1 MNGREADTLEE
12 ALRFMKEKDV
22 TYVNPEGFAKN
33 ADGTF
38 NHYVFEHNLEGYED
52 LTGMVGMRP
61 DASGSRKMVV
71 DKSLM
76 KNDLHNL
83 QINRAA
89 VKNKGTEWFSR
100 DAGES
105 MRKAMDLEARAAK
118 ETGAAKQAL
127 LDEADRYWDQYVAQ
141 TEEGIRQITK
151 QVDKIINVRSQMR
164 TGRIALSGE
173 ALRIHEMAKLV
184 EEGMDPV
191 VFEHYLRAKHN
202 MTLDDYADLM
212 ASYLT

>member
-1 MNGREADTLEE
+1 
-12 ALRFMKEKDV
+12 
-22 TYVNPEGFAKN
+22 
-33 ADGTF
+33 
-38 NHYVFEHNLEGYED
+38 
-52 LTGMVGMRP
+52 MVL
-61 DASGSRKMVV
+61 

-83 QINRAA
+83 QINRVA

-127 LDEADRYWDQYVAQ
+127 LDEADLYWDQYVAQ

-164 TGRIALSGE
+164 TGKLALSGE

-191 VFEHYLRAKHN
+191 IFEHYLMSKHN